1 MTYCWCSV
9 PLGSTKGIAS
19 TPELNALL
27 VKQSQTVDIDARNEV
42 LKEIQELIADQAL
55 AIPLH
60 ASSLIYATTPAVH
73 DLRIQADL
81 YSVDFVDAWKS

>member
-1 MTYCWCSV
+1 M
-9 PLGSTKGIAS
+9 
-19 TPELNALL
+19 
-27 VKQSQTVDIDARNEV
+27 